1 MAITTAVGIST
12 TTVTTDQQAPL
23 GFELV
28 VPTATQGE
36 QVWIY
41 VQANNGAGLTP
52 GMVCSRGAGVAALT
66 YDLIPAPVITGANG
80 VVGVAV
86 TLIPDNNYGF
96 IMKKGFCSVVAGGG
110 SIDVD
115 EVIIVG
121 AGVAGRADCFT
132 AGAGLA
138 TNSGF
143 GWATANAATGATAV
157 CYVNC
162 QG

>member
-28 VPTATQGE
+28 VPTANAGE
-36 QVWIY
+36 QTWIY
-41 VQANNGAGLTP
+41 VQANGALTL

-121 AGVAGRADCFT
+121 AGVPGRADCFT

-143 GWATANAATGATAV
+143 GWATANAATAATAV

-162 QG
+162 VG